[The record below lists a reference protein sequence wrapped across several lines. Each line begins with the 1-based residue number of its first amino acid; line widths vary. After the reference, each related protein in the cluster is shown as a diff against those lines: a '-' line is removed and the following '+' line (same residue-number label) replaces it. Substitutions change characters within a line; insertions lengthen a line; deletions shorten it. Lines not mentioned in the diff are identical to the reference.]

1 MAMNVLWLAL
11 ATFAIGTEALVI
23 AGLLPTIAAD
33 LQISAPVA
41 GQLVTAYSLAYAV
54 GSPVLAVLFHN
65 VDRKTV
71 LILALV
77 CFIVSNLLAV
87 VAPSFPLLMASR
99 VLMALGAG
107 LCTPTAIGVSVAI
120 APPERRGRAVALVT
134 SGLTVATV
142 IGVPLGTV
150 IGNQISW
157 RATFLMVA
165 GLGMLALAG
174 MLLRLPRNLPRHTST
189 LSERLAVARHPG
201 VLIALVTT
209 TLWAIGAM
217 SVFTYLAVLLRGIG
231 FGAAEVSVALFAFGV
246 AAAIGNMSGG
256 MLADHFGPV
265 PTAAIALAGM
275 ATAQFLLSV
284 LLKSVH
290 AGDFTHYLVL
300 LPIVCWAVC
309 GWGFFPAHSTN
320 IIRAEP
326 QAAQIALSL
335 NYSAMYLGFAIGG
348 VLGGV
353 VLSTLGPTNLGWVGA
368 ASVGMG
374 LAVLLLFMRR
384 ERLQT
389 A

>member
-1 MAMNVLWLAL
+1 
-11 ATFAIGTEALVI
+11 
-23 AGLLPTIAAD
+23 
-33 LQISAPVA
+33 
-41 GQLVTAYSLAYAV
+41 
-54 GSPVLAVLFHN
+54 
-65 VDRKTV
+65 
-71 LILALV
+71 
-77 CFIVSNLLAV
+77 
-87 VAPSFPLLMASR
+87 
-99 VLMALGAG
+99 
-107 LCTPTAIGVSVAI
+107 
-120 APPERRGRAVALVT
+120 
-134 SGLTVATV
+134 
-142 IGVPLGTV
+142 
-150 IGNQISW
+150 
-157 RATFLMVA
+157 
-165 GLGMLALAG
+165 
-174 MLLRLPRNLPRHTST
+174 
-189 LSERLAVARHPG
+189 
-201 VLIALVTT
+201 
-209 TLWAIGAM
+209 M